1 MKFII
6 RFCFSQVFI
15 QSLMRLNRAVNE
27 DIVAVQIL
35 PKSQWTCPSS
45 VVTLTVAE
53 NDDDEEEEDENEET
67 EV

>member
-1 MKFII
+1 MQFII

-35 PKSQWTCPSS
+35 PKNQWTCPSS

-53 NDDDEEEEDENEET
+53 NDDDDDEEDENEET

>member
-1 MKFII
+1 M
-6 RFCFSQVFI
+6 
-15 QSLMRLNRAVNE
+15 
-27 DIVAVQIL
+27 QIL

-53 NDDDEEEEDENEET
+53 NDDDEEEDENEET

>member
-1 MKFII
+1 
-6 RFCFSQVFI
+6 
-15 QSLMRLNRAVNE
+15 MRLNRAVNE

-53 NDDDEEEEDENEET
+53 NDDDDDEEDENEET
-67 EV
+67 EVWLLY

>member
-1 MKFII
+1 
-6 RFCFSQVFI
+6 
-15 QSLMRLNRAVNE
+15 MRLNRAVNE

-45 VVTLTVAE
+45 VVTLTVA
-53 NDDDEEEEDENEET
+53 DDDDEEEDENEET